1 MAQML
6 KHPAEALFFLMA
18 ALSFAWDEKEGPA
31 LPQPQI
37 KWKIELNYG
46 RKQIAFG
53 PDGTLYVATSGHDA
67 VLTALTPAGKVLWSW
82 VAHGN
87 SALPALVSQPKFDR
101 ENNLLTV
108 FEDRLVK
115 LSPDGRMLWARKFYT
130 ATPLGEQMWMPSWEV
145 APDGTTYVA
154 TAFLNAYSAKGDLL
168 WQFRGTQPVRSVRI
182 QNGNIEASDGT
193 KIYLIS
199 PEGQK
204 IRETTPGAGFA
215 FAASEGGIDY
225 KFEWLQMEG
234 IKSWDGRSF
243 NALVAQSEGKTLWE
257 FGPGLEIVNAVP
269 QGATVFVGGKVL
281 AALDRR
287 NGSIRWRINTAN
299 SVPVGTLRSGVIGG
313 CEKGSTICAYTR
325 DGKLRWAFVGNAKA
339 WFAPPATV
347 AVGPDETIYIG
358 DNQNTLTAL
367 RDVIAHQ

>member
-1 MAQML
+1 MH
-6 KHPAEALFFLMA
+6 KRPALALFFLMA
-18 ALSFAWDEKEGPA
+18 ALTFASDEKKGSA
-31 LPQPQI
+31 LPQPQM
-37 KWKIELNYG
+37 KWKIELSYG

-53 PDGTLYVATSGHDA
+53 PDGTVYVATSGHDA
-67 VLTALTPAGKVLWSW
+67 VLTALTPAGEVLWSW

-87 SALPALVSQPKFDR
+87 SALVVLVSQPKFDT
-101 ENNLLTV
+101 EMNLLVV
-108 FEDRLVK
+108 FGDRLVK
-115 LSPDGRMLWARKFYT
+115 LSPDGRMRWERKFYT
-130 ATPLGEQMWMPSWEV
+130 ATALAEQLQMPSWSV
-145 APDGTTYVA
+145 APDGTSYVA
-154 TAFLNAYSAKGDLL
+154 TAYLNAYSATGDLL
-168 WQFRGTQPVRSVRI
+168 WQFRGAQPMCSVHIR
-182 QNGNIEASDGT
+182 NGNIEASDGT

-199 PEGQK
+199 PEGKK
-204 IRETTPGAGFA
+204 ISETTADTGLV
-215 FAASEGGIDY
+215 FAASDGGIDY

-234 IKSWDGRSF
+234 IKGWDGRSF

-287 NGSIRWRINTAN
+287 DGSIRWRINTAN
-299 SVPVGTLRSGVIGG
+299 NIPVGMLRSGVIGG

-347 AVGPDETIYIG
+347 AVGPDETIYVG
-358 DNQNTLTAL
+358 DDQNKLTAL